1 MFKPVGCKRCNN
13 SGYRGRQ
20 GIYEIVSIDS
30 SLRKMIHDQAAESEM
45 IDQARKQGR
54 SITENGKTKILAG
67 LTTVEEVLR
76 VTQEG

>member
-20 GIYEIVSIDS
+20 GIYEIISINS
-30 SLRKMIHDQAAESEM
+30 PLRKMIHDQVAESEM
-45 IDQARKQGR
+45 IAQAREQGR
-54 SITENGKTKILAG
+54 GIAENGKRKILAG